1 MPSMC
6 WSLRSTRTHRRV
18 AASDMDRRVAP
29 GFCRDCLAD
38 AGAGLRCTACGSPR
52 LVRHG
57 QADTLSI
64 AHVDCDAFYATIEKR
79 DDPRLRDVPVIIG
92 GGVRGVV
99 STACY
104 IARIK
109 GVRSAMPMFKARA
122 LCPEAVIIKPNMRKY
137 AEVGRQVREKMQ
149 ALTPLVEPLSI
160 DEAFLDL
167 SGTERLHGLSAGR
180 CLAHFAADV
189 ERDLGIT
196 VSVGLAA
203 NKFLAKTASEI
214 DKPRG
219 FTVLGQDEAV
229 AFLADRPV
237 TFIWGVGPAFGA
249 RLAKDGYRRIADL
262 QSASEADLARHF
274 GAEGM
279 RLWRLARGI
288 DNRPVKAEREAKSV
302 SAETTFD
309 TDIRDLRPLEQ
320 TLYALAEEVSGRLR
334 NKGIA
339 GRTVTLKLKT
349 QDFRSRTRARTLDD
363 PTQLAARIYDAAH
376 DLLIRETDG
385 TFFRLVGVGIS
396 DLCDAAEADQA
407 NLLDSRT
414 PKLKAAE
421 QAMESLRSKFG
432 DGAVSRGILLGT
444 GKRGRPARS

>member
-1 MPSMC
+1 MAHADA
-6 WSLRSTRTHRRV
+6 L
-18 AASDMDRRVAP
+18 P

-38 AGAGLRCTACGSPR
+38 AGEGPRCTACGSPR

-57 QADTLSI
+57 LADALTI

-79 DDPRLRDVPVIIG
+79 DDPSLRDRPVIIG

-122 LCPEAVIIKPNMRKY
+122 LCPEAVVIKPNMRKY
-137 AEVGRQVREKMQ
+137 AEVGRLVRAKMQ

-167 SGTERLHGLSAGR
+167 SGTQRLHGLSAGR
-180 CLAHFAADV
+180 CLARFAAEV
-189 ERDLGIT
+189 ERDIGIT

-203 NKFLAKTASEI
+203 NKFLAKTASEL

-219 FTVLGQDEAV
+219 FSVLGQDEA
-229 AFLADRPV
+229 AGFLADRPV

-249 RLAKDGYRRIADL
+249 RLAKEGFRRIADL
-262 QSASEADLARHF
+262 QAVGQSDLARLF

-279 RLWRLARGI
+279 RLWNLARGI
-288 DNRPVKAEREAKSV
+288 DNRPVRPEREAKSV

-309 TDIRDLRPLEQ
+309 TDVRDLRPLEQ
-320 TLYALAEEVSGRLR
+320 TLYGLAEEISGRLR
-334 NKGIA
+334 RKEIA
-339 GRTVTLKLKT
+339 GRTITLKLKT
-349 QDFRSRTRARTLDD
+349 EDFRSRTRARTLESA
-363 PTQLAARIYDAAH
+363 TQ
-376 DLLIRETDG
+376 
-385 TFFRLVGVGIS
+385 FVFRHGRL
-396 DLCDAAEADQA
+396 
-407 NLLDSRT
+407 T
-414 PKLKAAE
+414 PL
-421 QAMESLRSKFG
+421 
-432 DGAVSRGILLGT
+432 
-444 GKRGRPARS
+444 

>member
-1 MPSMC
+1 M
-6 WSLRSTRTHRRV
+6 TRAHE
-18 AASDMDRRVAP
+18 AL
-29 GFCRDCLAD
+29 GFCRDCFAD
-38 AGAGLRCTACGSPR
+38 AGEEPRCSSCGSPR
-52 LVRHG
+52 LVRHPL
-57 QADTLSI
+57 ADALTI

-79 DDPRLRDVPVIIG
+79 DDPSLRDRPVIIG

-122 LCPEAVIIKPNMRKY
+122 LCPEAVVIKPNMRKY
-137 AEVGRQVREKMQ
+137 AEVGRQVHAKMQ
-149 ALTPLVEPLSI
+149 DLTPLVEPLSI

-167 SGTERLHGLSAGR
+167 SGTQRLHRLSPGR
-180 CLAHFAADV
+180 CLARFAAEV
-189 ERDLGIT
+189 ERDIGIT

-203 NKFLAKTASEI
+203 NKFLAKTASEL

-219 FTVLGQDEAV
+219 FSVLGQEEAA
-229 AFLADRPV
+229 AFLAERPV

-249 RLAKDGYRRIADL
+249 RLAKEGFRRIADL
-262 QSASEADLARHF
+262 QAASETDLARLF
-274 GAEGM
+274 GAEGL
-279 RLWRLARGI
+279 RLARLARGI
-288 DNRPVKAEREAKSV
+288 DARPVRPEREAKSV

-334 NKGIA
+334 RKGIA

-349 QDFRSRTRARTLDD
+349 DDFRSRTRARTLEN

-376 DLLIRETDG
+376 DLLLRETDG
-385 TFFRLVGVGIS
+385 TFFRLVGVGVS
-396 DLCDAAEADQA
+396 DLGDSAEADQA
-407 NLLDSRT
+407 DLLDQRT
-414 PKLKAAE
+414 PKLKATE
-421 QAMESLRSKFG
+421 LAMESLRSKFG
-432 DGAVSRGILLGT
+432 EGAVSRGILLGT
-444 GKRGRPARS
+444 GKRGRPSRA